1 MKEILGKKLGMTRVF
16 GKDGASI
23 PVTVLEAGPCPI
35 VEQKTTDKHGYEA
48 YRVGFEPLVERKV
61 NKPSAGVFSKAGVA
75 PTRYLRE
82 LRIDGESLEVG
93 QEVTVEMFRPGDRV
107 DVSGVTRGLGFAGTI
122 KRHNFA
128 MANKT
133 HGQSDRLRAPGSIG
147 QASYPGRVFKG
158 QKMAGRMGR
167 DKMTV
172 LNLEVVKIIKE
183 ENLML
188 VKGAV
193 PGFKGAV
200 VKIRMTNRG

>member
-1 MKEILGKKLGMTRVF
+1 MIGLIGKKLGMTRVF
-16 GKDGASI
+16 NQNGASI
-23 PVTVLEAGPCPI
+23 PVTVIEAGPCPV
-35 VEQKTTDKHGYEA
+35 VEQKTTAKHGYEA
-48 YRVGFEPLVERKV
+48 YQIGFEPLVERKV
-61 NKPSAGVFSKAGVA
+61 NKPKAGVFAKAGVA

-82 LRIDGESLEVG
+82 VRIDGESLEVG

-107 DVSGVTRGLGFAGTI
+107 DVSGVSRGLGFAGTI

-133 HGQSDRLRAPGSIG
+133 HGQSDRMRAPGSIG
-147 QASYPGRVFKG
+147 QASYPARVFKG

-167 DKMTV
+167 DKKTV